1 MAELLLNA
9 GDEVAQE
16 LLAHKH
22 DPLYMVYRIHP
33 NYLRALVP
41 TGLAGA
47 P

>member
-1 MAELLLNA
+1 MREGSALAN
-9 GDEVAQE
+9 D
-16 LLAHKH
+16 LAHKH
-22 DPLYMVYRIHP
+22 DPLYVVYRIHP